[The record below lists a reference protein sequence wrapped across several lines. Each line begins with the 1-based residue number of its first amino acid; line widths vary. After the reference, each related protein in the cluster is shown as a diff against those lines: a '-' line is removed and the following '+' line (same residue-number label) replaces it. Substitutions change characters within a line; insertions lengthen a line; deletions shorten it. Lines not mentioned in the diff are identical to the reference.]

1 MSTLLQCLET
11 QNATALTRLLGQQPH
26 LTNSPVLDGEQTVHP
41 IHALCERVFD
51 GRLSEIQGLAFA
63 NALISEGADLDAV
76 HPGNGDSLLISA
88 ISLSCPAIAHR
99 LLDKGAN
106 PDPRGVFGATALHWA
121 AIMGLPD
128 LVQRLIDH
136 GVYIFLRD
144 REYQGTPLGW
154 AVQGRIDPP
163 PGARGGHI
171 ECASVLMSAGLQP
184 EPAWRSSESILADA
198 PLRDALLGRQSA

>member
-1 MSTLLQCLET
+1 MSALLDCLET
-11 QNATALTRLLGQQPH
+11 QDAAALTGLLRQQPR
-26 LTNSPVLDGEQTVHP
+26 LTNAPVGEGDHAPHP
-41 IHALCERVFD
+41 IHAICDRVFD
-51 GRLSEIQGLAFA
+51 GRMDELQGLTLA
-63 NALISEGADLDAV
+63 NVLISAGADLDAT

-128 LVQRLIDH
+128 LVKRLIDH

-144 REYQGTPLGW
+144 TQYHGTPLGW

-163 PGARGGHI
+163 PGARGGQV
-171 ECASVLMSAGLQP
+171 ECAALLVEAGLQP
-184 EPAWRSSESILADA
+184 DPDWRMSEQILSDA
-198 PLRDALLGRQSA
+198 ALRAALNGRQSA

>member
-1 MSTLLQCLET
+1 MSALLQCLE
-11 QNATALTRLLGQQPH
+11 ARDAAALTGLLKQQPR
-26 LTNSPVLDGEQTVHP
+26 LTNAPVQEGAHAPHP
-41 IHALCERVFD
+41 IHAICDRVFD
-51 GRLSEIQGLAFA
+51 GRMEELQGLTLA
-63 NALISEGADLDAV
+63 NVLISAGADLDAT

-128 LVQRLIDH
+128 LVKRLIDH

-144 REYQGTPLGW
+144 TQYHGTPLGW
-154 AVQGRIDPP
+154 AVQGRFDPP
-163 PGARGGHI
+163 PGARGGQVDCAALLI
-171 ECASVLMSAGLQP
+171 EAGLQP
-184 EPAWRSSESILADA
+184 EPEWRTSEQILSDA
-198 PLRDALLGRQSA
+198 ALRTVLNGRQSA

>member
-1 MSTLLQCLET
+1 MSALLQCLEA
-11 QNATALTRLLGQQPH
+11 QDAAALTGLLRQQPR
-26 LTNSPVLDGEQTVHP
+26 LTNAPVGEGDHAPHP
-41 IHALCERVFD
+41 IHAICDRVFD
-51 GRLSEIQGLAFA
+51 GRMDELQGLTLA
-63 NALISEGADLDAV
+63 NVLISAGADLDAT

-106 PDPRGVFGATALHWA
+106 PDPRGVLGATAIHWA

-128 LVQRLIDH
+128 LVKRLIDH

-144 REYQGTPLGW
+144 TQYHGTPLSW

-163 PGARGGHI
+163 PGARGGQV
-171 ECASVLMSAGLQP
+171 ECAALLVEAGLQP
-184 EPAWRSSESILADA
+184 EAEWRTREAILSDA
-198 PLRDALLGRQSA
+198 ALKYALG